1 MNNELQIS
9 SAIQLV
15 LDLSIEMSLSI
26 PQPLFTWF
34 LKNLNEP
41 LQKRLNWN
49 NEGQWL
55 GTKDQI
61 SYCLLVGLVFI
72 HLIHMSLSRYLLDTV
87 FVLACTIFHSE
98 RENTNVT
105 ENSRNY
111 VSRGFKMHQGTR
123 VDVMR
128 CNSVTKHV
136 YMYYGAFVLW
146 CSSSS
151 VEIKKATTIILNR
164 VLIREANK
172 CKEVKSCSP
181 TLETGNHLG
190 PYWMESRLDQ
200 LE

>member
-1 MNNELQIS
+1 MIFKKFKWT
-9 SAIQLV
+9 AA
-15 LDLSIEMSLSI
+15 
-26 PQPLFTWF
+26 
-34 LKNLNEP
+34 
-41 LQKRLNWN
+41 KRLNWN

-55 GTKDQI
+55 STKDQI

-123 VDVMR
+123 VDAMR

-151 VEIKKATTIILNR
+151 VDIKKVLYR

-172 CKEVKSCSP
+172 CILLYSSVVILSLGFFTIPVSVTKSHTYAPSK
-181 TLETGNHLG
+181 
-190 PYWMESRLDQ
+190 S
-200 LE
+200 

>member
-1 MNNELQIS
+1 MIFKKFKWT
-9 SAIQLV
+9 AA
-15 LDLSIEMSLSI
+15 
-26 PQPLFTWF
+26 
-34 LKNLNEP
+34 
-41 LQKRLNWN
+41 KRLNWN

-151 VEIKKATTIILNR
+151 VAIKKPTTMILYH
-164 VLIREANK
+164 VLIRRQMKCILLGSYIEFQILYNPSECNK
-172 CKEVKSCSP
+172 KSHIC
-181 TLETGNHLG
+181 
-190 PYWMESRLDQ
+190 
-200 LE
+200 

>member
-26 PQPLFTWF
+26 PQPLFTWV
-34 LKNLNEP
+34 LKKLNEP

-87 FVLACTIFHSE
+87 FVLAYTVVFHSE
-98 RENTNVT
+98 CENTNVT
-105 ENSRNY
+105 QNSRIIFHGDLKCMKGH
-111 VSRGFKMHQGTR
+111 VSMW
-123 VDVMR
+123 
-128 CNSVTKHV
+128 
-136 YMYYGAFVLW
+136 GAVSLW
-146 CSSSS
+146 PNMCICPIWSICS
-151 VEIKKATTIILNR
+151 L
-164 VLIREANK
+164 
-172 CKEVKSCSP
+172 
-181 TLETGNHLG
+181 
-190 PYWMESRLDQ
+190 M
-200 LE
+200 

>member
-1 MNNELQIS
+1 MKDNSWAQKEK
-9 SAIQLV
+9 
-15 LDLSIEMSLSI
+15 
-26 PQPLFTWF
+26 
-34 LKNLNEP
+34 KN
-41 LQKRLNWN
+41 QM
-49 NEGQWL
+49 
-55 GTKDQI
+55 

-72 HLIHMSLSRYLLDTV
+72 HLSH
-87 FVLACTIFHSE
+87 VLVKIPFGHRLCLGIYSSIPLWMRKYKCHAEFQ
-98 RENTNVT
+98 
-105 ENSRNY
+105 NY
-111 VSRGFKMHQGTR
+111 ISRGFKMHEGTR
-123 VDVMR
+123 VDVRR
-128 CNSVTKHV
+128 CESVTKHV

-151 VEIKKATTIILNR
+151 VDIKKATTIILNR